1 MTPQLLIHSSD
12 RIGIFR
18 QSLNANVQL
27 AIVGS
32 DLPQADRRSEE
43 ASDRSALGSYSRRSL
58 ALLKQLRVDS
68 MNSLEES
75 DMKGY
80 LREGFM
86 GEALPILKI
95 PKHRLLISVN
105 YRIMS
110 SYRSYTGR
118 VG

>member
-1 MTPQLLIHSSD
+1 MTTRLLIHSRD
-12 RIGIFR
+12 RTGTFR
-18 QSLNANVQL
+18 QSLNANAQL

-32 DLPQADRRSEE
+32 DRRSEE
-43 ASDRSALGSYSRRSL
+43 ASDRSALGSYSGRSL

-80 LREGFM
+80 LSEGFM

-95 PKHRLLISVN
+95 PKVSRPISVN

-110 SYRSYTGR
+110 SYRSYPISSG
-118 VG
+118 